1 MSEGKQ
7 AIIYYLGEKYPLAI
21 VEDTEIKKVIIE
33 LRNNAMICRS
43 PSIEDIDYLKAL
55 KSFYTKEGK
64 KLINQRLKIYQPLF
78 KEKYKQVT
86 IEDSLTKC
94 GSCSSKKNLMF
105 NWNLMIFPIEVI
117 DYVVVHELCHLIHM
131 NHDRSFWRLLGKHY
145 PNYKEAMAI
154 LGTEKTRDI

>member
-1 MSEGKQ
+1 MNEVKQ
-7 AIIYYLGEKYPLAI
+7 SFIYYLGEKYPI
-21 VEDTEIKKVIIE
+21 IIIEDLEIKKAIIE
-33 LRNNAMICRS
+33 FRNNEVICRS
-43 PSIEDIDYLKAL
+43 PLIEPLDYLTAL

-64 KLINQRLKIYQPLF
+64 KLINKRLKFYQPLI

-86 IEDSLTKC
+86 IEDSLTKW
-94 GSCSSKKNLMF
+94 GSCSSKRNLMF

-117 DYVVVHELCHLIHM
+117 DYVVVHELCHLVHM